1 MWRRLKS
8 AFRRQEV
15 CPYCF
20 EEYSLRETPF
30 RCASPLSRCTPE
42 VDEVR
47 ARVWNDRI
55 KIGRVLD
62 STGKRVDEMRCPD
75 CKQVSRK
82 RLCPYCHMELPYTT
96 GKFKNYIFAVIG
108 AKESGKS
115 HYVAVL
121 INELKNRIG
130 PALDILLEP
139 LDDAT
144 VKRYREA
151 FYDPLFQKKT
161 VIDATRSGLEDRRV
175 QMPLVFS
182 LTFAGIGIFGRRR
195 IQGAVTLVFF
205 DTAGEDLDDEDV
217 MATVNK
223 YIYRSDGILLL
234 LDPLQLPQVRD
245 QLDAGIVL
253 PKLNTETTDIISRV
267 AKLVITGRN
276 LAPDS
281 MLDIPIAVAFS
292 KFDAVEPLIDT
303 QLQLNADSRHAGGYD
318 LADFQ
323 AVDAEMRSLLSLWDS
338 DRIPHQVSTRF
349 RQSGFFG
356 LSALGCHPQGD
367 RKVPRVLPHR
377 VEDPFLWLL
386 HQHNLI
392 PAVRK

>member
-1 MWRRLKS
+1 
-8 AFRRQEV
+8 
-15 CPYCF
+15 
-20 EEYSLRETPF
+20 
-30 RCASPLSRCTPE
+30 
-42 VDEVR
+42 
-47 ARVWNDRI
+47 
-55 KIGRVLD
+55 
-62 STGKRVDEMRCPD
+62 
-75 CKQVSRK
+75 
-82 RLCPYCHMELPYTT
+82 
-96 GKFKNYIFAVIG
+96 
-108 AKESGKS
+108 
-115 HYVAVL
+115 
-121 INELKNRIG
+121 LKNRIG

-151 FYDPLFQKKT
+151 FYNPLFQKKT

-182 LTFAGIGIFGRRR
+182 LTFAGKGIFGRRR

-245 QLDAGIVL
+245 QLDDGIVL

-267 AKLVITGRN
+267 AKLVISGRD

-292 KFDAVEPLIDT
+292 KFDAVEPLIDP
-303 QLQLNADSRHAGGYD
+303 QLQLKADSRHAGGYD

-323 AVDAEMRSLLSLWDS
+323 AVDAEMRSLLGLWDS
-338 DRIPHQVSTRF
+338 DRVPHQVSTRF
-349 RQSGFFG
+349 RRSGFFG
-356 LSALGCHPQGD
+356 LSALGCHPQED

-392 PAVRK
+392 PTVRR